1 MAIITVNVVI
11 SEVCHYLFHV
21 CSANVAIGAIMS
33 QFPSV
38 DPYRWSAWFSAALI
52 TAFVAV
58 FLTVYKEEWKCNQC
72 KCRGSFTCGRG
83 PLQSP
88 WGLKNWLVSFT
99 NLQFLWYINNV
110 CIPSLVV
117 HGCFACWC

>member
-1 MAIITVNVVI
+1 MSI
-11 SEVCHYLFHV
+11 FF
-21 CSANVAIGAIMS
+21 SANLAIGAVMS

-72 KCRGSFTCGRG
+72 KCRGSVTCGRG

-88 WGLKNWLVSFT
+88 WGLKNWLVS
-99 NLQFLWYINNV
+99 LQFLWYF
-110 CIPSLVV
+110 CMLLLVV
-117 HGCFACWC
+117 VVLHAGVKM